1 MSETR
6 LKIKDKVSKMTWHS
20 ALKEKDE
27 GGGETKYEA
36 YEHKKDR
43 IYMKKKKLQGQGFRL

>member
-1 MSETR
+1 M
-6 LKIKDKVSKMTWHS
+6 
-20 ALKEKDE
+20 ALRFE
-27 GGGETKYEA
+27 GKRRGGETKYEA